1 MKANVSLTCVACT
14 LLFGALPAEAQ
25 EESWVDRIKF
35 KGDFRLRYE
44 EIKRETRETRDRGR
58 YRARLGITAKA
69 TDNVNV
75 IMQIA
80 SGADNPVVI
89 WDSDLNPEGIA
100 VTYDGEMF
108 FATAAGFSVEERSQD
123 SDSHIAAI
131 QAGAKFKLGENFKLI
146 AGAGY
151 FGYSSTIGNEPF
163 YNGAPKGNTVD
174 ANGNYV
180 YDYENT
186 EVFAQLDTKVGGFP
200 LRFFGQWTQNNEVS
214 VQDTAIAYGV
224 KFGAAKTDG
233 DFEVTWIY
241 QDIDADAVIGTFNDS
256 DFGGGGTDADGHIVK
271 AKYSFGKNL
280 FVGGTYFMNSIN
292 RFSLPEE
299 DYDRLQ
305 LDIDFKFN

>member
-80 SGADNPVVI
+80 SGADNPVSRNVTFDGGFTTKDIGFDLVYVDWTPIDGLHVMGGKMKNPLYRAGGAPVI

-180 YDYENT
+180 YCSAPT
-186 EVFAQLDTKVGGFP
+186 RPGTTSTTRSACRTLP
-200 LRFFGQWTQNNEVS
+200 LPMV
-214 VQDTAIAYGV
+214 
-224 KFGAAKTDG
+224 
-233 DFEVTWIY
+233 
-241 QDIDADAVIGTFNDS
+241 
-256 DFGGGGTDADGHIVK
+256 
-271 AKYSFGKNL
+271 
-280 FVGGTYFMNSIN
+280 
-292 RFSLPEE
+292 
-299 DYDRLQ
+299 
-305 LDIDFKFN
+305 